1 VAEAVYILCA
11 LTSLACAGLL
21 LRAWRR
27 TPSRLLFWSAV
38 CFAGLA
44 VNSLLLILDLI
55 VLPEYDLRVA
65 RLVAAGVGMGALLWV
80 LITKPQV

>member
-11 LTSLACAGLL
+11 LTSLACAALL

-44 VNSLLLILDLI
+44 ANSLLLVADLLI
-55 VLPEYDLRVA
+55 FPEYDLRIA
-65 RLVAAGVGMGALLWV
+65 RLVAAACGMGALLWV
-80 LITKPQV
+80 LISKPNL